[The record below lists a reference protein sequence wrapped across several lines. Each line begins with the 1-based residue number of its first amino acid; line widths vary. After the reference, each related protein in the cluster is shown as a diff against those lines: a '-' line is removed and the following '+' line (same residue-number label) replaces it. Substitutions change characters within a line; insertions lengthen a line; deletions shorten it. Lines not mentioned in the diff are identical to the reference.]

1 MTAKGR
7 YDVLQSDRQ
16 QFLDKAWEASQLTLP
31 YLIRRDDEY
40 TKGAKVLK
48 TPWQSV
54 GAKGVVTLASKLML
68 ALLPPQTTFFKLQV
82 DESGI
87 PEGLFE
93 KNPGIK
99 TEMDTSFAKIERTIM
114 ESIAASDDRVVVH
127 QALKHL
133 VVAGNAL
140 IYMNKD
146 QLKLYPLNRYVV
158 DRDGSGNVIEIV
170 TRETVSKKLVEKFL
184 PENKPNHP
192 AGEYETNPGECD
204 VYTHVKR
211 ENNRVV
217 WHQEIYGKVIP
228 SSYGKAPLDKNPWL
242 PLRFNY
248 VDGEAYGRGRC
259 EEFLGDLKSLES
271 LSQALVEGSAAAAKV
286 VFVVSPSSTTK
297 PATLAAAGNGA
308 IVQGRPDDIG
318 VVQVGKTADFRTA
331 FEQSQVFVKRLS
343 EAFLVMNVRDSE
355 RTTAEEVRMTQQ
367 ELESQLGGLF
377 SLLTV
382 EFLVPYLNRKL
393 AQLQKSKAIP
403 KLPSDL
409 VKPTIVAGVNALGRG
424 ADREALTEFLQ
435 TISQT
440 MGPEAL
446 QKYISPEEVI
456 KRLAGS
462 MGIDQLGLVKGM
474 EQVKGEQQEQMAMQ
488 SQMDQDLALTKQ
500 ASQFAQLPNDR
511 SQTSQTPEA
520 PQAAGTSPT
529 PGAGGAPPT
538 EGAPS
543 PGQGPGP
550 QIPSIPG

>member
-1 MTAKGR
+1 MSAKQR

-31 YLIRRDDEY
+31 YLVRRDDDY

-82 DESGI
+82 DETGI
-87 PEGLFE
+87 PDGLFE
-93 KNPGIK
+93 KNPSVK
-99 TEMDTSFAKIERTIM
+99 TEMDISFAKIERTIM

-133 VVAGNAL
+133 VVGGNAL
-140 IYMNKD
+140 IYMMKD
-146 QLKLYPLNRYVV
+146 KLKLFPLNRYVV
-158 DRDGSGNVIEIV
+158 SRDGSGNVMEIV
-170 TRETVSKKLVEKFL
+170 TRETVSKKLIEKFL

-192 AGEYETNPGECD
+192 SGDYETNPGECD
-204 VYTHVKR
+204 VYTYVKR

-217 WHQEIYGKVIP
+217 WHQEVYGKVIP

-259 EEFLGDLKSLES
+259 EEFLGDLKSLEA

-331 FEQSQVFVKRLS
+331 FEQAQVFQKRLS

-393 AQLQKSKAIP
+393 DQLQKTKAIP

-440 MGPEAL
+440 MGPESI
-446 QKYISPEEVI
+446 QTYINPDEVI

-474 EQVKGEQQEQMAMQ
+474 DQVKGERAESMAQQARV
-488 SQMDQDLALTKQ
+488 DQDLALTKQ
-500 ASQFAQLPNDR
+500 ASQLGQLPNDG
-511 SQTSQTPEA
+511 SNPVA
-520 PQAAGTSPT
+520 PNQAPPQIPAQASGE
-529 PGAGGAPPT
+529 GGAPPT
-538 EGAPS
+538 PAGA
-543 PGQGPGP
+543 
-550 QIPSIPG
+550 